1 MIDLKRSQKK
11 GDSKAKGIA
20 IHLGPE
26 SDYPP
31 EAGFSVSGDHSKKLF
46 SDGLPAPKS
55 RVKFRGE
62 GHIANADEDGRVRVQ
77 MRKVHVEP
85 HEDAEDDEE
94 EPEPKGKSVRNA
106 IKRSARQVG
115 EDLGDEEE

>member
-1 MIDLKRSQKK
+1 MGSRMIDLKRSQKK

-55 RVKFRGE
+55 RVSVTMESSTPSLKKSTTTRS
-62 GHIANADEDGRVRVQ
+62 
-77 MRKVHVEP
+77 P
-85 HEDAEDDEE
+85 PDA
-94 EPEPKGKSVRNA
+94 
-106 IKRSARQVG
+106 
-115 EDLGDEEE
+115 